1 MKTDMTKQITQTD
14 LFQESIL
21 HQHTIIEV
29 KGEEKVKNEI
39 APYRTKRVRDYIA
52 DSFLKSKYDKEALRS
67 EGWKLSKKHTKNK
80 WKVTKPKKESDYFE
94 DRVWSMFANM
104 GADELNIS
112 SEGTKLKYGK
122 TKTKKIDVFAV
133 IDNVILI
140 VECKCAITPNTNLNG
155 NKIVDEIAE
164 IQKGAASFLKKLY
177 PNHTVIYGLA
187 TKNYTIGDALKKRM
201 DEDNIYL
208 LDENK
213 LEYYEYLNK
222 SLATASRYQFFAEIF
237 NKKEVHGFEST
248 KVNAIQKE
256 NKDGSTTYTFFIKA
270 KDLLRIAYVFHTES
284 FLDTDKKGYQRLVKP
299 ARRKQVEKYI
309 KGGGFFPN
317 SLIVSLNEEIK
328 YEKVE
333 DIDPFT
339 EMGTLTL
346 PNKYASTFIIDGQHR
361 LYGYANLG
369 DKYNDIL
376 PVTAFTDLDTENQ
389 VQLFIDI
396 NSKQK
401 PVPPSLL
408 LDLRSDLWWG
418 SDNVNEAISALR
430 TRLITNLGSS
440 NSSPLQNRIK
450 IGQKQSTKLRCI
462 TVDYL
467 LKYGLNKTNIFG
479 RYRGRTYQDEG
490 WFLSKEDVTNKKYD
504 KALKKTQQF
513 LELIFLKIQETIPS
527 MWSAGNDKEKKAF
540 IAMNIGVFSIIRLC
554 DHILKFRKEEGD
566 DFKSMKALEIANHVW
581 TQLKCVIEHIGQL
594 NDEALQTF
602 RGYST
607 GGINE
612 KAVNEFLV
620 VLSENNSKINPNVLK
635 KYLEEKESK
644 FNQLTPPITR
654 ELEILIQQVTI
665 NALKEKYPSEK
676 EWYEL
681 GVPSNIQEK
690 AAVEHIRAKRQGDE
704 WNYFYLIDYQAIT
717 LHNKSELL
725 SFFTRP
731 GDEQKKEKDKLNWFA
746 RLNKVR
752 NKASHPSREPIS
764 EDEYNFVVSLKEWLK
779 TKVIE

>member
-1 MKTDMTKQITQTD
+1 MSKKITETD
-14 LFQESIL
+14 LFKESIL
-21 HQHTIIEV
+21 HKHTIIEV

-94 DRVWSMFANM
+94 DRVWSMFADM
-104 GADELNIS
+104 GANQLNIS

-140 VECKCAITPNTNLNG
+140 VECKCAITPNTNFNG
-155 NKIVDEIAE
+155 NKIVGEIAE

-187 TKNYTIGDALKKRM
+187 TKNYSIGKAIKKRM

-237 NKKEVHGFEST
+237 KKKEVHGFQST

-256 NKDGSTTYTFFIKA
+256 NKDNSTTYTFFIKA

-299 ARRKQVEKYI
+299 ARRKQIEKYI

-333 DIDPFT
+333 DVDPFT

-346 PNKYASTFIIDGQHR
+346 PNKYASAFIIDGQHR

-450 IGQKQSTKLRCI
+450 IVQKQSTKLRCI

-467 LKYGLNKTNIFG
+467 LKYGLNKTNFFG
-479 RYRGRTYQDEG
+479 KYRGRTYLHAG
-490 WFLSKEDVTNKKYD
+490 WFLSKEDVTKKSYN
-504 KALKKTQQF
+504 KALTKSQDF
-513 LELIFLKIQETIPS
+513 LEFIFAKIQNSIPD
-527 MWSAGNDKEKKAF
+527 MWNAGKQGPKAF
-540 IAMNIGVFSIIRLC
+540 ISMNIGVFSIIRLC

-566 DFKSMKALEIANHVW
+566 VFKTMGGEEIANHVW
-581 TQLKCVIEHIGQL
+581 THLSCVIEHIGNL
-594 NDEALQTF
+594 NDEALVTF

-612 KAVNEFLV
+612 TAVKEFLV
-620 VLSENNSKINPNVLK
+620 VLNTNNAKITSPTLVNYLK
-635 KYLEEKESK
+635 NKKSK
-644 FNQLTPPITR
+644 FNDHTKLIV
-654 ELEILIQQVTI
+654 EDLEIKIKEITLDK
-665 NALKEKYPSEK
+665 LKKKYPNEK
-676 EWYEL
+676 DWYEK
-681 GVPSNIQEK
+681 GVTKEIQIASNTQWIQNDRE
-690 AAVEHIRAKRQGDE
+690 GDE
-704 WNYFYLIDYQAIT
+704 WNFFYLLDYQAII
-717 LHNKSELL
+717 LFNKNELL
-725 SFFTRP
+725 PVFTRI
-731 GDEQKKEKDKLNWFA
+731 GEEQKSNKDKLKWFVKLN
-746 RLNKVR
+746 RIRNKV
-752 NKASHPSREPIS
+752 SHPSRGPIS

-779 TKVIE
+779 AKVIE